1 MIQTFTTYAE
11 ILKTVVNKASTNCK
25 TPNKAAKANRD
36 ADSYPVIV
44 NAPKVCPV
52 TVKIKT
58 HRNAR
63 NNNHVV
69 IIGKSITIARLP
81 KVPTIKT
88 PSL

>member
-11 ILKTVVNKASTNCK
+11 ILKTVVNMASTNCWELSK
-25 TPNKAAKANRD
+25 VVKANRI
-36 ADSYPVIV
+36 ADLFPAIV
-44 NAPKVCPV
+44 NAPKVYPA

-63 NNNHVV
+63 NNDHFV

-88 PSL
+88 PGL